1 MLKIRLRRM
10 GSRHRPFYRVVV
22 GDSRRT
28 PKASALEELGYYD
41 PRKKPAVLNIDVARA
56 DHWVGHGARPSPTVE
71 RLIEQARKGPVEPAA
86 EAEIAEAAEA
96 EAPAAKAPEKAEA
109 PAAKAPEK
117 AEAPEAE
124 AKAPPAAEPEAEAAA
139 PEAPAAPAAEADAE
153 ADAPAAPAAEA
164 EAPAEPAAETEKK

>member
-109 PAAKAPEK
+109 P
-117 AEAPEAE
+117 EAE

-153 ADAPAAPAAEA
+153 ADAPAEPAAEA